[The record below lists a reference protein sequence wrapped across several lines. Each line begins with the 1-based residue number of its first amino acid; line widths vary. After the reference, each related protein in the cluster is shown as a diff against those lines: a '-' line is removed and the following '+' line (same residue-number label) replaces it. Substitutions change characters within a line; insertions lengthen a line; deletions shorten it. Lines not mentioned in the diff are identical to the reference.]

1 MSYLDDTGTT
11 LPLYGTS
18 ETVTIDGY
26 IIARVTNFWAEAG
39 PGWRVVTTDGA
50 VYNTTP
56 DGYSAIEAKFLELRE
71 SDPWYQNLVL
81 VEVDIPDDEGRAAFA
96 DFVCLR
102 RVIDIRP
109 LDNGKSR
116 ITVEGVGDIITS
128 DFAASQLHK

>member
-1 MSYLDDTGTT
+1 VSYLDDTGIT
-11 LPLYGTS
+11 LPLYGTN
-18 ETVTIDGY
+18 ETDTIDAY
-26 IIARVTNFWAEAG
+26 IIARVTNFWAGTG
-39 PGWRVVTTDGA
+39 PGWRIVTTDGS
-50 VYNTTP
+50 VLTTTP
-56 DGYSAIEAKFLELRE
+56 DGYGAIEAKFLELRE

-102 RVIDIRP
+102 RVLDIHP

-128 DFAASQLHK
+128 DFVASQLHK